1 LNIVQYLF
9 IMVFLKEGYLMARR
23 SDHNRDELRSMALEA
38 AYEIIVREGEKN
50 LTTRK
55 VAARIGYSVG
65 TLYLIFKNLDDLKLA
80 LNIQSITRLRS
91 RLLEATGDI
100 ADPAEQLKA
109 MAHYY
114 LDFGLQRPNLW
125 RLMFE
130 HQMPGDDPMPE
141 TITRATDAL
150 LNLLVDRFG
159 KLMPGAEPQ
168 DVLQVTAAYW
178 SALHGVTHLV
188 ITEKLQ
194 LGHVDSA
201 HDVLQRQMDIL
212 FRGLTTSGSA
222 PGN

>member
-1 LNIVQYLF
+1 M
-9 IMVFLKEGYLMARR
+9 MVFIEEEYLMARR
-23 SDHNRDELRSMALEA
+23 SDHNRDELRNMVLEA
-38 AYEIIVREGEKN
+38 AYEIVVSEGARN

-91 RLLEATGDI
+91 RLLEATDAI
-100 ADPAEQLKA
+100 VDPAEQLKA

-114 LDFGLQRPNLW
+114 LEFGLQRPNLW

-141 TITRATDAL
+141 TITRETDAL
-150 LNLLVDRFG
+150 LDLLVAKFG
-159 KLMPGAEPQ
+159 ELMPGAALQ
-168 DVLQVTAAYW
+168 DVLQVTTAYW

-194 LGHVDSA
+194 LAHVDSA
-201 HDVLQRQMDIL
+201 HDVLKHQMDML
-212 FRGLTTSGSA
+212 FRGLIQSV
-222 PGN
+222 PGIQ

>member
-1 LNIVQYLF
+1 
-9 IMVFLKEGYLMARR
+9 MARR
-23 SDHNRDELRSMALEA
+23 SDHNRDELRNMVLEA
-38 AYEIIVREGEKN
+38 AYEIVVSEGARN

-91 RLLEATGDI
+91 RLLEATDAI
-100 ADPAEQLKA
+100 VDPAEQLKA

-114 LDFGLQRPNLW
+114 LEFGLQRPNLW

-141 TITRATDAL
+141 TITRETDAL
-150 LNLLVDRFG
+150 LDLLVAKFG
-159 KLMPGAEPQ
+159 ELMPGAALQ
-168 DVLQVTAAYW
+168 DVLQVTTAYW

-194 LGHVDSA
+194 LAHVDSA
-201 HDVLQRQMDIL
+201 HDVLKHQMDML
-212 FRGLTTSGSA
+212 FRGLIQSV
-222 PGN
+222 PGIQ